1 MSQNKATEFRP
12 LAGIRVVEASHVV
25 MGPACGMFLAGL
37 GAEVVK
43 VEPPGGEP
51 TRRLEGMGG
60 SFFASFNRGKKSVS
74 LDLGT
79 ESGRLALGKLLAR
92 ADVLVENFS
101 GATAERMGVGGPNLR
116 ARHPH
121 LIVAACKGFLSGP
134 YADRT
139 AADEVVQMMT
149 GLAYMTGPT
158 GRPLRAGA
166 SITDILGGLFGALGV
181 VAALRERDRGETGRE
196 IRVGL
201 FESGLFTVAQHM
213 MAYALGGKESPPMP
227 EREFSWP
234 VYDVFDTSDGRQVF
248 VGAITEG
255 QWTGLC
261 QALGMDNLI
270 SDPDLQDRN
279 GRMSARDRTIPE
291 FQRVISG
298 YGARQLSELLNAHGV
313 SCATVHRPAEMFSD
327 PQAGVHLCLSRL
339 PDGRQVRGPGMPL
352 EIDGAP
358 LGAPMDL
365 PAAGADTES
374 VLRALGLAPDE
385 IRAASGTCRQ

>member
-1 MSQNKATEFRP
+1 MSQHKATAFQP
-12 LAGIRVVEASHVV
+12 LAGIRVVEVSHVV

-37 GAEVVK
+37 GAEVIK

-60 SFFASFNRGKKSVS
+60 SFFASFNRGKKSIE

-79 ESGRLALGKLLAR
+79 GAGRLALEKLLAH

-101 GATAERMGVGGPNLR
+101 GATAERMGIGGAALHG
-116 ARHPH
+116 RHPQ

-181 VAALRERDRGETGRE
+181 VAALRERDREGTGRE

-201 FESGLFTVAQHM
+201 FETGLFTVAQHM
-213 MAYALGGKESPPMP
+213 MAYALGGKEAPPMP
-227 EREFSWP
+227 EREFTWP

-248 VGAITEG
+248 VGAITDG
-255 QWTGLC
+255 QWMGLC
-261 QALGMDNLI
+261 EALGMDNLI
-270 SDPDLQDRN
+270 SDPELRN
-279 GRMSARDRTIPE
+279 RDGRMAARSRTIPE
-291 FQRVISG
+291 FRRAISR
-298 YGARQLSELLNAHGV
+298 YGASQLSGILNAHGV
-313 SCATVHRPAEMFSD
+313 SCATIHRPAEMYSD
-327 PQAGVHLCLSRL
+327 PQAKAHLPISQL
-339 PDGRQVRGPGMPL
+339 PDGRQIRGPGMPL
-352 EIDGAP
+352 EIDGSP

-365 PAAGADTES
+365 AAPGADTES
-374 VLRALGLAPDE
+374 VLGTLGLGPEE
-385 IRAASGTCRQ
+385 IRSASGIRDQ